1 MANPQHPSPT
11 HPVAGPS
18 PLSGKHIVL
27 GITGSIAAYKSCLI
41 IRALVKRGAEVQVVI
56 TPAGKEFITPIT
68 LSALSRHP
76 VISDFFSQRDG
87 TWHSHVDLGLWA
99 DAMLIA
105 PCTASSLG
113 KMAHGVADNMLVT
126 TYLSMK
132 APVFI
137 APAMDLDMYQ
147 HPSTQANIN
156 TLKGYGNRFVE
167 PTSGFL
173 ASGLE
178 GKGRMQEPDLIVE
191 ELEHFFA
198 DPLKDMTQEGAQ
210 GQEETTQKDTL
221 DQEETTQKGAQDQE
235 KMTQEAA
242 QKEKMLP
249 LAGKRI
255 LITAGPTYERID
267 PVRFIGNFSSGKMGF
282 SIAEECRRR
291 GAEVTLVAGPTA
303 LQCDAAIRRVNVE
316 SAQEMYE
323 ACLPA
328 FDTADAAILSAAVA
342 DFTPEQ
348 KAESKIKREADDL
361 VLRLR
366 PTNDIAK
373 TLGQRKRPGQRLVC
387 FALETNDEEA
397 NARGKLERKNADFVV
412 LNSTR
417 IPGTTFNADDNQIAV
432 VTREGVRSYPKKS
445 KQEVAS
451 DIIDVLQGL
460 LADTTTLR

>member
-1 MANPQHPSPT
+1 MANPQHPSPAR
-11 HPVAGPS
+11 PAASPS

-113 KMAHGVADNMLVT
+113 KMAHGVTDNMLVT

-210 GQEETTQKDTL
+210 
-221 DQEETTQKGAQDQE
+221 DQE

-249 LAGKRI
+249 LAGKHI

-323 ACLPA
+323 ACLPV

-366 PTNDIAK
+366 PTHDIAK